1 MAGHRAKAPTT
12 PSSSLFTAI
21 SPLFLL
27 CTRVVNASSS
37 KLGQGHAYGPKD
49 WCNMHLHQI
58 LAGDWRLF
66 NSTHKAST

>member
-37 KLGQGHAYGPKD
+37 KLGFGEFGLSGLVGRREWQ
-49 WCNMHLHQI
+49 WRCNLR
-58 LAGDWRLF
+58 WRR
-66 NSTHKAST
+66 